1 MLLSCSKSM
10 MGLGTRDMTFWDS
23 QGFSC
28 TGFFSPIRVP
38 RRLCTSWGQAQSLA
52 SIKTWGV
59 SKGRN
64 RVVGPNLFDSGNC
77 WEEPYGRGI
86 SESSFILYNKKVRLK
101 LCPTSSL
108 PLFHVSRR
116 PLPNV
121 WLLPTPVVDMVS
133 LLDFELLIW
142 QKGWGRVG
150 GATSRQKSSVQGHPS
165 LSTACW
171 KSSEWGWNPGS
182 MVLVL
187 GMRTNHCACN
197 GGPGPFTYRE
207 ESFVSEWPR
216 FMLKNFFFFNC
227 MTRSKSFN
235 FSDFHFPLFLKLV
248 DNAHLTYCHIQ
259 HESYARLHVKKH
271 I

>member
-1 MLLSCSKSM
+1 MKANQACLWPQRRHIPGASRNTWGEHHSQEEAKPSNAAVM
-10 MGLGTRDMTFWDS
+10 FKEHDRVGDKRYMTFWDS

-64 RVVGPNLFDSGNC
+64 RVVGPNLFDSGNY

-116 PLPNV
+116 LLPNV
-121 WLLPTPVVDMVS
+121 QLLPTPVVDMVS
-133 LLDFELLIW
+133 LSDFQLLIW

-171 KSSEWGWNPGS
+171 RSSEWGWSPGS

-187 GMRTNHCACN
+187 GMRTSHCACN
-197 GGPGPFTYRE
+197 GGPGPFT
-207 ESFVSEWPR
+207 
-216 FMLKNFFFFNC
+216 
-227 MTRSKSFN
+227 
-235 FSDFHFPLFLKLV
+235 
-248 DNAHLTYCHIQ
+248 
-259 HESYARLHVKKH
+259 
-271 I
+271 